1 MIKTNEKYS
10 WDSDKRELN
19 VETRGLDFV
28 FLADFVFADP
38 NVVIVVDNR
47 RDYGETRYLAYAM
60 VGETRLCLCYT
71 PRDGKTHLITIFKM
85 HKKEWSKYYDAKK

>member
-10 WDSDKRELN
+10 WDSGKRELN
-19 VETRGLDFV
+19 IETRGLDFV
-28 FLADFVFADP
+28 ALADFVFADP
-38 NVVIVVDNR
+38 NIVIVEDER

-71 PRDGKTHLITIFKM
+71 PRAGKTHLITIFKM
-85 HKKEWSKYYDAKK
+85 RKKEWSKYYDTKK